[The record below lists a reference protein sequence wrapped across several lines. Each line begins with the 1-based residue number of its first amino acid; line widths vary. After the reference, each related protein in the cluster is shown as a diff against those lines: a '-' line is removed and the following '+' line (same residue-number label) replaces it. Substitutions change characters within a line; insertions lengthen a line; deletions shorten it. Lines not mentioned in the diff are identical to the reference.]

1 MEHSFRENS
10 FERSLFLDQFLKKC
24 SFKRYKLTQ
33 NKSVLDSIYSELP
46 KASAADL
53 ITSDPSVNVYRKYS
67 RTSNLH
73 SLFWFC
79 LLSHYLTLCLVHLV
93 QTRPEQKM
101 RHVIQVLV
109 QSSGPHNKRQNEGS
123 ISQRSFALSFP
134 YRYSLLLTLLSA
146 DSLSFFSF
154 LLNSSSSFPPIQ
166 LIPFLITLI
175 SSFSP
180 PFLFFFSYSSLF
192 SSSYLR
198 QPFSLSSSFLPF
210 LRVFLLF
217 IPLPVPF
224 H

>member
-79 LLSHYLTLCLVHLV
+79 LLSRYLTLSLVHLV

-101 RHVIQVLV
+101 RHVIQVHVV

-123 ISQRSFALSFP
+123 ISQRSFALF
-134 YRYSLLLTLLSA
+134 
-146 DSLSFFSF
+146 
-154 LLNSSSSFPPIQ
+154 
-166 LIPFLITLI
+166 
-175 SSFSP
+175 
-180 PFLFFFSYSSLF
+180 
-192 SSSYLR
+192 
-198 QPFSLSSSFLPF
+198 FSLSLLTSANSS
-210 LRVFLLF
+210 
-217 IPLPVPF
+217 
-224 H
+224 